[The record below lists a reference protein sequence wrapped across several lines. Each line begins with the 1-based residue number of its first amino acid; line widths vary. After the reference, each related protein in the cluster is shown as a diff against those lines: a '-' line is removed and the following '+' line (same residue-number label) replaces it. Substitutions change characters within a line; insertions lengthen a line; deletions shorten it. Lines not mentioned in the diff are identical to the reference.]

1 MKHQLNTLLLVLF
14 LTGCATT
21 SGDPLVVNAERVRSA
36 AFEIF
41 DAFLKL
47 EYDNRE
53 YLAKWPQLRKTADFI
68 GEQGPKL
75 INLTTD
81 AIAAYKQSRTPADRA
96 TLESVVGT
104 LTPLTAMAHNA
115 MADSLT
121 VLSTNTTAQA
131 KP

>member
-1 MKHQLNTLLLVLF
+1 MKTQLNTLLLILF
-14 LTGCATT
+14 LTGCATLT
-21 SGDPLVVNAERVRSA
+21 GDPLVINAERVRSA
-36 AFEIF
+36 AFEVF

-81 AIAAYKQSRTPADRA
+81 QIKAYKQSRSYADRGV
-96 TLESVVGT
+96 LESSVGAIKGLTT
-104 LTPLTAMAHNA
+104 LANNA
-115 MADSLT
+115 MAESLT
-121 VLSTNTTAQA
+121 VLSTNTITQP